1 MENCI
6 VAEEKVGGEAKGA
19 AWGYINPACSSVS
32 ASAHSPSV
40 CPSAASTVSLLSG
53 RSVREWVVTTLV
65 PALPTPS
72 CLVLFPGSLLAR
84 WFAAILFFAG
94 LKTQLISSTPLWTRD
109 SCSVLCA
116 LLSYAFS
123 LSLPT
128 SHFAPESCW
137 VTHSGLSLA
146 VGAAPP

>member
-1 MENCI
+1 MGSHHAGDCL
-6 VAEEKVGGEAKGA
+6 
-19 AWGYINPACSSVS
+19 
-32 ASAHSPSV
+32 
-40 CPSAASTVSLLSG
+40 T
-53 RSVREWVVTTLV
+53 
-65 PALPTPS
+65 ALPTPS
-72 CLVLFPGSLLAR
+72 CLVLFPGSLLAL

-94 LKTQLISSTPLWTRD
+94 LKIQLISSTPLWTRD

-128 SHFAPESCW
+128 SHFVPESCW